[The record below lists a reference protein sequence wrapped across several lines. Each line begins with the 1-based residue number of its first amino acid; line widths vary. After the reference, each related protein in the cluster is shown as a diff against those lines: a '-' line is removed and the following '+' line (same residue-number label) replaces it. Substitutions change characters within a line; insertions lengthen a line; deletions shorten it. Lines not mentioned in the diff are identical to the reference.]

1 MAYAQRETRG
11 ADADLCWLQL
21 DAQMTTH
28 TSRIY
33 LYIYSFPIPFP
44 LHTLFAF
51 WPEFRSWRRLL
62 SVDSDSVIDSGF
74 VYGFC
79 VSAFGALT
87 WRQLGSVSQ
96 SHSQSPSPDPRPA
109 HKKFAITSL
118 FLFFRCSH
126 CCEHYAYALWDSE
139 ICEPKADYTQATR
152 LVNRG

>member
-44 LHTLFAF
+44 LHTHFAF

-109 HKKFAITSL
+109 HKKFAIISL
-118 FLFFRCSH
+118 FFFFGVPTVASITHTPCGTAKSVSQKLIIPRRRD
-126 CCEHYAYALWDSE
+126 W
-139 ICEPKADYTQATR
+139 
-152 LVNRG
+152 